1 MHTGFFYLQNL
12 EIYTCENP
20 YFCIML
26 TQRQLFL
33 KHNAQTSPTP
43 LLLEFVKAQGI
54 YMYNTEGK
62 KYIDLIAGIGVS
74 NIGHCHP
81 TVVEAVKKQAE
92 TYMHLMVYGEFVQT
106 PQVNFA
112 EALASVLPESLNCT
126 YFVNSGTEAVE
137 GAMKLAKRYTGRKGF
152 IACKNAYHGSTQ
164 GAESLMESD
173 FYSAGYGPF
182 LPNVSFINHN
192 SIADL
197 SKITLDTA
205 AVFIEPI
212 QGEAGIRVADQN
224 YMAALRARCTETG
237 TLLIFDEIQSGF
249 GRSGKMFAFEH
260 YNIIPDVLLLAK
272 GIGGGMPI
280 GAFISSAEIM
290 SVLSHSPILGHMTT
304 FGGHPVCCAAGLA
317 TLNTL
322 LNENIVDDVEAKGD
336 LFRSLLIHPAIKEI
350 RGKGLMLAI
359 EFEDFETNKAIID
372 ACIEDGLISDWFLHC
387 SNSMRI
393 APPLIITKD
402 EIKTSC
408 EIILKN
414 INLITNS

>member
-1 MHTGFFYLQNL
+1 
-12 EIYTCENP
+12 
-20 YFCIML
+20 ML

-192 SIADL
+192 SIAEL

-224 YMAALRARCTETG
+224 YMVALRARCKKTG

-414 INLITNS
+414 ISLITNS

>member
-1 MHTGFFYLQNL
+1 MQDLFVLKQSSF
-12 EIYTCENP
+12 P
-20 YFCIML
+20 YFCSML

-33 KHNAQTSPTP
+33 QHNAQTSPEP
-43 LLLEFVKAQGI
+43 LMLEFVKAKGI
-54 YMYNTEGK
+54 YIYDAAGK
-62 KYIDLIAGIGVS
+62 KHIDLIAGIGVS

-81 TVVEAVKKQAE
+81 AVVKAIQEQAE
-92 TYMHLMVYGEFVQT
+92 TYMHLMVYGEYVQT

-112 EALASVLPESLNCT
+112 KALADILPESLSCT
-126 YFVNSGTEAVE
+126 YFLNSGTEAVE

-173 FYSAGYGPF
+173 FYSSGYGPF
-182 LPNVSFINHN
+182 LPNVGFITHN
-192 SIADL
+192 NISDL
-197 SKITLDTA
+197 DKITTDIA

-212 QGEAGIRVADQN
+212 QGEAGIKVADLA
-224 YMAALRARCTETG
+224 YMQALRAKCTETE

-280 GAFISSAEIM
+280 GAFISSLEIM
-290 SVLSHSPILGHMTT
+290 AVLSHNPILGHMTT

-317 TLNTL
+317 TLTTL
-322 LNENIVDDVEAKGD
+322 VDNNIVDEVEEKGQ
-336 LFRSLLIHPAIKEI
+336 LFKQLLNHPAIKEI
-350 RGKGLMLAI
+350 RGKGLMLAV
-359 EFEDFETNKAIID
+359 EFENFEVNKKIID
-372 ACIEDGLISDWFLHC
+372 ACILDGILTDWFLHC

-393 APPLIITKD
+393 APPLIITKE
-402 EIKTSC
+402 EIEEAC
-408 EIILKN
+408 RIILKN
-414 INLITNS
+414 INFVLEQKS